1 MVLISKYMNE
11 RKIEFREMIFVEGIN
26 LGVISWFEIEVLSV
40 MIWE

>member
-40 MIWE
+40 MIRE